1 MSDYFFPT
9 DGLTDLQTDG
19 HRHILSCLPQL
30 IKITIDVIV
39 MNVVLS
45 VIALRCAYD
54 WDLGWAR
61 PSNTKDCYRK
71 EMIWETRPTVEIC
84 KSCKIQNTT
93 LY

>member
-1 MSDYFFPT
+1 
-9 DGLTDLQTDG
+9 
-19 HRHILSCLPQL
+19 
-30 IKITIDVIV
+30 

-54 WDLGWAR
+54 WNLGWAR

-84 KSCKIQNTT
+84 KSCKIQ
-93 LY
+93 